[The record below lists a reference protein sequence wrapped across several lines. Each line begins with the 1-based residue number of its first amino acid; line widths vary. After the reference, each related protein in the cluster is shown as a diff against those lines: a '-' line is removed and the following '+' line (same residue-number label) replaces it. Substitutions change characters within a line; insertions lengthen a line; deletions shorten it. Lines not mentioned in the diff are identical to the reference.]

1 MEADR
6 VWYRPKFNIP
16 FFCSW
21 LPEFCLRDM
30 RDPRSYFMFF
40 LFFLRLF
47 FCLCSMNYSHGYGPI
62 VWMKVWLNYQ
72 PMTSYVIFIFLSCY
86 LALAQMHGTL
96 PYYLFSSWIIIIISV
111 TFLLISCYACHAH
124 CSIYLSIN
132 KNFSC
137 LFSSVSIRS
146 SMDYVNPGLVIVF

>member
-1 MEADR
+1 MCSGSLPTNSIFPIPPLIIPAPQLNKCHIWSLERAKKKKLLAT
-6 VWYRPKFNIP
+6 WRPTGCGTGLNLIFL
-16 FFCSW
+16 FFALGFQSFVYVTCEILAVIS
-21 LPEFCLRDM
+21 C
-30 RDPRSYFMFF
+30 FF
-40 LFFLRLF
+40 KFFLRLF

-111 TFLLISCYACHAH
+111 TF
-124 CSIYLSIN
+124 
-132 KNFSC
+132 
-137 LFSSVSIRS
+137 
-146 SMDYVNPGLVIVF
+146 